1 MIKLTLYDKLNN
13 HKILGNR
20 YYKDSEL
27 DEALDLIKDFEK
39 DEQISVGMDPDSKDY
54 IGYFHKRRN
63 AKKFRAALRA
73 AMPAEEKERLEQL
86 IKQHKKDTAE
96 HKKAVNIRQLEPASA
111 LVYEVHND
119 EREKEM
125 GETLETPHRFSE
137 KFEREMEELLLK
149 FEKKR
154 RRRDILQ
161 YAAAATVM
169 VVCLT
174 VTLFWASFRN
184 ARASEPGLTISA
196 WVQDYFSFN
205 QKGDNNQKIQF
216 DPEQIGYIPEGFV
229 LKEMIHSNTIIKY
242 EYTNEHNK
250 SFTIKVSNDST
261 SFQQHSEDIKTE
273 IAINAAGYEYTYI
286 YEKDD
291 NYHIFMWKDESGLFY
306 NLKGT
311 MDKNTI
317 VMIMDNII
325 YER

>member
-96 HKKAVNIRQLEPASA
+96 HKKAVNIRQIEPSSA
-111 LVYEVHND
+111 LVYEIHDD
-119 EREKEM
+119 EWEKEM

-137 KFEREMEELLLK
+137 KFEREMEEILLR

-161 YAAAATVM
+161 YAAAAAVM
-169 VVCLT
+169 IVCLT
-174 VTLFWASFRN
+174 VTLSWTSFRN
-184 ARASEPGLTISA
+184 ARASEPGLAISA
-196 WVQDYFSFN
+196 WLQDHFSFN
-205 QKGDNNQKIQF
+205 QKGDSRKDFLF
-216 DPEQIGYIPEGFV
+216 DTEQIGYIPEDFV
-229 LKEMIHSNTIIKY
+229 LRETEVSSTTVKY
-242 EYTNEHNK
+242 KYKNNQDDY
-250 SFTIKVSNDST
+250 FTLKVSKTDA
-261 SFQQHSEDIKTE
+261 FRQQHNENIDMENNLNNS
-273 IAINAAGYEYTYI
+273 GLEYIYF
-286 YEKDD
+286 YEKDHKIHVLIWEGID
-291 NYHIFMWKDESGLFY
+291 SLFY
-306 NLKGT
+306 DLRGT
-311 MDKNTI
+311 VNKETMTD
-317 VMIMDNII
+317 IMNGIQ